1 MKSTEALEQHAA
13 KYGMSRLPGET
24 DQQLQKRLSDLLV
37 RREKCSELDTPWRKN
52 IDHEAKR

>member
-1 MKSTEALEQHAA
+1 MKSTEALERKCAEF
-13 KYGMSRLPGET
+13 GMTRMDGET